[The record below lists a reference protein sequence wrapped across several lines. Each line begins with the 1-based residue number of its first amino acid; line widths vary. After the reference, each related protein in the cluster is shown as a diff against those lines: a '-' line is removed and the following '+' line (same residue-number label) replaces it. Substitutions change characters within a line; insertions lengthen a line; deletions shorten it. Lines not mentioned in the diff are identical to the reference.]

1 MLIPAIGI
9 NLLHFTTN
17 RYHLMMMDGLSVQT
31 SFFESNI
38 YCSSITKDDRLHEDN
53 KSIIISSA
61 MSPIIYILA

>member
-1 MLIPAIGI
+1 MM
-9 NLLHFTTN
+9 
-17 RYHLMMMDGLSVQT
+17 MMMDGLSVQT

-61 MSPIIYILA
+61 KSPIIYILA